1 MLKKRLVG
9 VVTIK
14 NGWAV
19 QSFGYQR
26 YLPLGKP
33 MCVIE
38 NLDRWGVDEILVQV
52 IDRSAGGQG
61 PDFDLLERIGK
72 HGLETPLIYG
82 GGIRTE
88 ADGVRIVQMGADRLL
103 IDTLLHQN
111 LAEVYC
117 LANKLGAQ
125 ALIASLPMSLSDGQ
139 LNWHDY
145 RTNSDRPVSAELER
159 CLRLGVLSEALL
171 VDWKSEGRVDGFTN
185 TLVEKFPF
193 KNTPLIAFGGLS
205 DPAQARE
212 LLERSNVTAVAVGNF
227 FNYREHAAQNYKLAL
242 KGLPVRMPTFRTENT
257 FMAAADV

>member
-33 MCVIE
+33 LCVIE

-52 IDRSAGGQG
+52 IDRSTGDQG

-88 ADGVRIVQMGADRLL
+88 ADGVRLVQMGADRLL
-103 IDTLLHQN
+103 IDTLLHRN
-111 LAEVYC
+111 LPAVDA
-117 LANKLGAQ
+117 LSKRLGAQ
-125 ALIASLPMSLSDGQ
+125 ALIASLPMSWGDGQ
-139 LNWHDY
+139 LAWHDY
-145 RTNSDRPVSAELER
+145 RANCDKPVTGELEQF
-159 CLRLGVLSEALL
+159 LQSGALSETLL
-171 VDWKSEGRVDGFTN
+171 VDWKGEGQVGGFTN
-185 TLVEKFPF
+185 ALVEKFPV
-193 KNTPLIAFGGLS
+193 KNMPLIAFGGLS
-205 DPAQARE
+205 DVSQMKE
-212 LLERSNVTAVAVGNF
+212 LMQKSNVVAVAVGNF
-227 FNYREHAAQNYKLAL
+227 LNYREHAVQEYKSAL
-242 KGLPVRMPTFRTENT
+242 KGLPVRLPTFATENT
-257 FMAAADV
+257 LMAEADA